1 MELFLENGHLT
12 DEGLQAVI
20 DEKLNELQRLEA
32 SEHLSFCD
40 FCLVRYTSMLE
51 NVDLYTPA
59 QPLLPPVA
67 ARLRQKFIKVVFSK
81 YATAAAA
88 VALAVTLTV
97 SGVFSP
103 DNISAVSNAMS
114 LNGIFNIT
122 APAQHNSNV
131 PKIPDAKIPAKQE
144 IKVPKKE
151 ELDIDIPHKKVEDE
165 TENPAKLVAK
175 MENPLLQF
183 IAPKEQTK

>member
-1 MELFLENGHLT
+1 MDLFLENGHLT

-20 DEKLNELQRLEA
+20 NETLNELQRLEA

-40 FCLVRYTSMLE
+40 ACLVRYTNMLD

-59 QPLLPPVA
+59 QPLLPPLK
-67 ARLRQKFIKVVFSK
+67 ARLRQKLIKVIFSK

-88 VALAVTLTV
+88 VAFAVTLTV

-103 DNISAVSNAMS
+103 DNISAVANAIS

-122 APAQHNSNV
+122 APAEQQANV
-131 PKIPDAKIPAKQE
+131 PKIPQVKVPAQPQVKVPSKDAFNFD
-144 IKVPKKE
+144 VPKKQNDNIE
-151 ELDIDIPHKKVEDE
+151 
-165 TENPAKLVAK
+165 ENPAKLAAQR
-175 MENPLLQF
+175 ENPLLQF
-183 IAPKEQTK
+183 IAPKEQTN